1 MKLRDDDILTDITNK
16 FAQKKNDF
24 PRNGSLDYPALVGGW
39 MKNLQAN
46 AFPYVTAGG
55 IAIDGGHLT
64 MHDGEHVGRV
74 AQVAAN
80 LIGQADTLELT
91 PYELTLLLVA
101 IQLHDIGNVL
111 GRAGHEKNILK
122 AVQAAGAQLNIDAV
136 EFRAAREIAGV
147 HGGKIG
153 GNKDTI
159 STLPDKQAVYGQQ
172 VRPRLLAAILR
183 LADELADD
191 PARANKVQMAAGVL
205 PPEAQVFH
213 VVAAALHSQMPEAST
228 REIRLDYNFSDASVF
243 KAKLGKGAEK
253 VHLLDEIFERSLKTY
268 HEARYCSRFTRPWL
282 EFERVHVD
290 IIIFDEDQRQLH
302 RIRYSIAERGYG
314 DQHKSI
320 YEMVPELAAYNGNGR
335 LTASHLWKLI
345 RAAQGAQG

>member
-1 MKLRDDDILTDITNK
+1 MKLSDDDILTDITSK

-24 PRNGSLDYPALVGGW
+24 PRGGSLDYPALVGGW
-39 MKNLQAN
+39 IKSLQAN

-55 IAIDGGHLT
+55 IATDGGHLT
-64 MHDGEHVGRV
+64 MHDGEHVARV

-80 LIGQADTLELT
+80 LIGQAGTLDLT

-122 AVQAAGAQLNIDAV
+122 AVQAAGTQLGIDAV
-136 EFRAAREIAGV
+136 EFRTAREIAGV
-147 HGGKIG
+147 HGGQIEG
-153 GNKDTI
+153 SKDTI
-159 STLPDKQAVYGQQ
+159 STLPEKQAVYGQP
-172 VRPRLLAAILR
+172 VRPRLLAAIVR

-191 PARANKVQMAAGVL
+191 PARANKVQLTAGAL
-205 PPEAQVFH
+205 PPGSEVFH
-213 VVAAALHSQMPEAST
+213 VVAAALHSQMPDAST
-228 REIRLDYNFSDASVF
+228 REIRLDYNFPEASVF
-243 KAKLGKGAEK
+243 RAKLGKGSER
-253 VHLLDEIFERSLKTY
+253 VNLLDEIFERSLKTY

-314 DQHKSI
+314 EQRKTI
-320 YEMVPELAAYNGNGR
+320 YEMVPELAAYNGNGK
-335 LTASHLWKLI
+335 LTATHLWQLI
-345 RAAQGAQG
+345 RAAQGAEA